1 MVNGVPGGASRKAS
15 GVIDHLFS
23 GSALCAVN
31 AGGIL
36 ILPAF
41 VRATLGRRTDE
52 RAFLLGSHERDPC
65 LLAYDRGFARTLLQ
79 DCERRRIAE
88 ENQAPEANA
97 RRLRRI
103 FGFIEE
109 IGFGDDGA
117 IVLPPM
123 MRRRARI
130 GAQAL
135 VIGVGGPFEI
145 WDAEAALNQG
155 DPDLREIAAF
165 HLDEQHAA

>member
-1 MVNGVPGGASRKAS
+1 
-15 GVIDHLFS
+15 VIDHLFS

-31 AGGIL
+31 AGGML

-41 VRATLGRRTDE
+41 VRATLGRRTDA
-52 RAFLLGSHERDPC
+52 RTFLLGSHERDLC
-65 LLAYDRGFARTLLQ
+65 LVAYDAGYARILHQ
-79 DCERRRIAE
+79 DSERRRIAE
-88 ENQAPEANA
+88 ESETPDASAK
-97 RRLRRI
+97 RLRRI
-103 FGFIEE
+103 FGFVEE

-117 IVLPPM
+117 VTLPPM

-130 GAQAL
+130 GANAL
-135 VIGVGGPFEI
+135 VIGVGGAFEI
-145 WDAEAALNQG
+145 WDAQAALDQG

>member
-1 MVNGVPGGASRKAS
+1 M
-15 GVIDHLFS
+15 IDHLFT

-31 AGGIL
+31 ASGTL

-41 VRATLGRRTDE
+41 VRMTLGRRTDD
-52 RAFLLGSHERDPC
+52 RAFLLGSHAHDPC
-65 LLAYDRGFARTLLQ
+65 LLAYDRSYARILHL

-88 ENQAPEANA
+88 EQAAPEASA

-103 FGFIEE
+103 FGFVEE
-109 IGFGDDGA
+109 LGFGDDGA
-117 IVLPPM
+117 VVLPPM

-135 VIGVGGPFEI
+135 VIGVGGAFEI
-145 WDAEAALNQG
+145 WDAQAALDQG

>member
-1 MVNGVPGGASRKAS
+1 M
-15 GVIDHLFS
+15 IDHLFS
-23 GSALCAVN
+23 GSALMAVH
-31 AGGIL
+31 AGGTF

-52 RAFLLGSHERDPC
+52 RAFLLGSHAQDPC
-65 LLAYDRGFARTLLQ
+65 LLAYDRPYARILHQ

-88 ENQAPEANA
+88 EQDAPEASA

-103 FGFIEE
+103 FGFVEAL
-109 IGFGDDGA
+109 GFGDDGA
-117 IVLPPM
+117 VILPPM

-135 VIGVGGPFEI
+135 VIGVGGAFEI
-145 WDAEAALNQG
+145 WGAEAALDQG
-155 DPDLREIAAF
+155 DPDLRELAAF